1 MMCLQQFQLTSF
13 IQASLVAQTVKNLPA
28 MQETWI
34 QSLSWKDP
42 LEELGNP
49 LQYSCLADSMD
60 RAVWWATVHVV
71 AKNWTQLRDTHFQF
85 QEWARCMEIS
95 QAFVLAASDFPC
107 IIRTSFGPWAQ

>member
-1 MMCLQQFQLTSF
+1 MS
-13 IQASLVAQTVKNLPA
+13 QAVKNLPA
-28 MQETWI
+28 MQETWF

-49 LQYSCLADSMD
+49 LQYSCLADSID

-71 AKNWTQLRDTHFQF
+71 AKNWTRLSDTHFKF

-95 QAFVLAASDFPC
+95 QAFFFFFGCIRYSLHHAYQLWPMGSIVAAHGILVP
-107 IIRTSFGPWAQ
+107 

>member
-1 MMCLQQFQLTSF
+1 
-13 IQASLVAQTVKNLPA
+13 

-71 AKNWTQLRDTHFQF
+71 AKNWTQLSDTDFQF

-95 QAFVLAASDFPC
+95 QAFFLAASDFPC